1 LLAPSLE
8 EMIPDDHICF
18 LVESIIETMDF
29 SLFDIRYSGSG
40 HPAYHPRILL
50 KILIMGI
57 LDRVRSSRRLAK
69 NARENIVYMYLS
81 EKVTPDFRTISD
93 FRKDNGDIVK
103 EAFKHTVTFAR
114 EEGLLDVSHLS
125 TDGTKLRAN
134 ASNRRVLSGEE
145 IEFLLRF
152 VDEELEQWAREDEIE
167 DREYGELRG
176 IDQLP
181 KSSKKTLQKAAK
193 YYIKKMK
200 EMGGR
205 FKDGVKEGLER
216 AHKEVEEGNVK
227 QVSTTDPDSRFMKN
241 KKGRIELSYNC
252 QVTTEKRGFIV
263 ANDIIQGAND
273 TDQLRPQV
281 KQTKENLGG
290 LADKGEWSFD
300 SAYFE
305 SGNIKFLSNEGI
317 DGYIPDRD
325 EKKRGN
331 PFDKRHFRNDA
342 QEDCYICPV
351 GKRVSFLREVF
362 DREKQKAVRVYR
374 GEECI
379 GCKERWRCT
388 GRKDG
393 IRHIK
398 AYPEEAELNAMRVK
412 MRTSEAKERYRIRK
426 QSVEVV
432 IGDIKENKGVRVFLT
447 RGLETVKSEF
457 NLICGAC
464 NIKRIWGL
472 LLEGRQKKK
481 TSSTE
486 LTQQKL
492 DILYTRQFAY
502 LIS

>member
-1 LLAPSLE
+1 
-8 EMIPDDHICF
+8 MIPDDHICF
-18 LVESIIETMDF
+18 LVESIIEAMDF
-29 SLFDIRYSGSG
+29 SLFDIRYSGAG

-152 VDEELEQWAREDEIE
+152 VDEELEQWAREDEVE

-176 IDQLP
+176 MDQLP
-181 KSSKKTLQKAAK
+181 KSTKKTTQKAAK
-193 YYIKKMK
+193 YYIKKIK
-200 EMGGR
+200 ERGE
-205 FKDGVKEGLER
+205 VKEGLER
-216 AHKEVEEGNVK
+216 AHQEVEKDDIK

-263 ANDIIQGAND
+263 ANDISQGAND
-273 TDQLRPQV
+273 TDQLKPQV
-281 KQTKENLGG
+281 KQTEENLGG
-290 LADKGEWSFD
+290 LPGKGEWSFD

-305 SGNIKFLSNEGI
+305 SGNIKFLSSEGI

-325 EKKRGN
+325 EKKKGN
-331 PFDKRHFRNDA
+331 PFDKRHFRYDA
-342 QEDCYICPV
+342 QEDWYICPV

-362 DREKQKAVRVYR
+362 DGEKHKTVRVYR

-388 GRKDG
+388 RRKDG

-412 MRTSEAKERYRIRK
+412 MRTPEAKERYRIRK

-457 NLICGAC
+457 NLICAAC
-464 NIKRIWGL
+464 NIKRIRGL
-472 LLEGRQKKK
+472 LLERKGKK
-481 TSSTE
+481 TSSI
-486 LTQQKL
+486 KL
-492 DILYTRQFAY
+492 AQRKFDIRYTGQFAHF
-502 LIS
+502 IS

>member
-200 EMGGR
+200 EIAGNSRMG
-205 FKDGVKEGLER
+205 
-216 AHKEVEEGNVK
+216 
-227 QVSTTDPDSRFMKN
+227 
-241 KKGRIELSYNC
+241 
-252 QVTTEKRGFIV
+252 
-263 ANDIIQGAND
+263 
-273 TDQLRPQV
+273 
-281 KQTKENLGG
+281 
-290 LADKGEWSFD
+290 
-300 SAYFE
+300 
-305 SGNIKFLSNEGI
+305 
-317 DGYIPDRD
+317 
-325 EKKRGN
+325 
-331 PFDKRHFRNDA
+331 
-342 QEDCYICPV
+342 
-351 GKRVSFLREVF
+351 
-362 DREKQKAVRVYR
+362 
-374 GEECI
+374 
-379 GCKERWRCT
+379 
-388 GRKDG
+388 
-393 IRHIK
+393 
-398 AYPEEAELNAMRVK
+398 
-412 MRTSEAKERYRIRK
+412 
-426 QSVEVV
+426 
-432 IGDIKENKGVRVFLT
+432 
-447 RGLETVKSEF
+447 
-457 NLICGAC
+457 
-464 NIKRIWGL
+464 
-472 LLEGRQKKK
+472 
-481 TSSTE
+481 
-486 LTQQKL
+486 
-492 DILYTRQFAY
+492 
-502 LIS
+502 

>member
-1 LLAPSLE
+1 
-8 EMIPDDHICF
+8 MIPEDHICF
-18 LVESIIETMDF
+18 LVESIVESMDF
-29 SLFDIRYSGSG
+29 TSFDLKYSGAG

-103 EAFKHTVTFAR
+103 EAFKHTVSFAR
-114 EEGLLDVSHLS
+114 EEGLLDLTHLS
-125 TDGTKLRAN
+125 TDGTKLKAN
-134 ASNRRVLSGEE
+134 ASNRRVLRREE

-152 VDEELEQWAREDEIE
+152 VDEELEQWAREDDIE

-176 IDQLP
+176 MDQLA
-181 KSSKKTLQKAAK
+181 KSSKKSIEKAVK
-193 YYIKKMK
+193 HYVKKIK
-200 EMGGR
+200 ERGER
-205 FKDGVKEGLER
+205 FKKEVKERLER
-216 AHKEVEEGNVK
+216 VHQEVEGEDIK

-241 KKGRIELSYNC
+241 KKGKIELSYNG
-252 QVTTEKRGFIV
+252 QVTTERRGFIV
-263 ANDIIQGAND
+263 ANDISQGAND
-273 TDQLRPQV
+273 AGQLKPQV
-281 KQTKENLGG
+281 KQTGENLGG
-290 LADKGEWSFD
+290 LPDKGEWSFD
-300 SAYFE
+300 RGYFE
-305 SGNIKFLSNEGI
+305 SGNIKFLSDERI

-325 EKKRGN
+325 EKKKKEN
-331 PFDKRHFRNDA
+331 PFDKRHFRYDG
-342 QEDCYICPV
+342 QGDHYICPE
-351 GKRVSFLREVF
+351 GKRVGFVSEQF
-362 DREKQKAVRVYR
+362 DKGKKKTVRIYR

-388 GRKDG
+388 RRKDG

-398 AYPEEAELNAMRVK
+398 AYPEDVELNAMREK
-412 MRTSEAKERYRIRK
+412 MKTSEAKERYRIRK

-432 IGDIKENKGVRVFLT
+432 IGDIKENKGVRTFLT

-457 NLICGAC
+457 NLICAAC

-472 LLEGRQKKK
+472 LLEGKQKKK
-481 TSSTE
+481 TSSTK
-486 LTQQKL
+486 LTKQEL
-492 DILYTRQFAY
+492 DIHYTGQFAY